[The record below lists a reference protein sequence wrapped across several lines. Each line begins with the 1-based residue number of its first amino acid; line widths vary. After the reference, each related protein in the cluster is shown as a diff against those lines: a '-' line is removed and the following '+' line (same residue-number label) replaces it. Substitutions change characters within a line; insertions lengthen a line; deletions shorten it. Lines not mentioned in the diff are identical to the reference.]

1 MSEAAL
7 LEAAAKADLEQA
19 AGRAGVADAGLGSL
33 TTIGCGG
40 TAALMIE
47 AVDAVHLS
55 AILAAIQRH
64 SLPWFVLGLG
74 SNLLVADAG
83 WPGVVIKLTDDL
95 KSVSVRGNRL
105 RCGAGAALS
114 RAAAAARSAG
124 LAGLEPLAGIPGTV
138 GGAVAMNA
146 GAFGASIGALVE
158 SLEICLP
165 GEAIT
170 LNRDMLKFGY
180 RSAALPPG
188 GVVSRAVLLLTPA
201 DPAAVA
207 ARMREVRARRETS
220 QPAGRSCGSVFR
232 NPGPDTGAGLS
243 AGQLLDEAGCKGMT
257 QGGAAVSSRHANF
270 IVNAGG
276 ARTADVLELMSRC
289 RRRVFERTGIVLEP
303 EVRLVGPI
311 GLEPL
316 S

>member
-1 MSEAAL
+1 M
-7 LEAAAKADLEQA
+7 ADLEQA
-19 AGRAGVADAGLGSL
+19 AGRAGVAGAGLGSL

-47 AVDAVHLS
+47 AVDAAHLS

-83 WPGVVIKLTDDL
+83 WPGVVVKLTGDL
-95 KSVSVRGNRL
+95 KSVSVSGDLL
-105 RCGAGAALS
+105 RCGAGVALP
-114 RAAAAARSAG
+114 RAAAAAQSAG

-146 GAFGASIGALVE
+146 GAFGASIGVLVE
-158 SLEICLP
+158 SVEICLP
-165 GEAIT
+165 GEVIT
-170 LNRDMLKFGY
+170 QNRNTIKFGY
-180 RSAALPPG
+180 RSAALPSG
-188 GVVSRAVLLLTPA
+188 GVVSRAALLLTPA

-207 ARMREVRARRETS
+207 ARMREVRASRETS

-232 NPGPDTGAGLS
+232 NPGPGAGASLS

-257 QGGAAVSSRHANF
+257 VGGAAVSGKHANF
-270 IVNAGG
+270 IINAGG
-276 ARTADVLELMSRC
+276 ARTADVLQLMNRC
-289 RRRVFERTGIVLEP
+289 RRRVFKRTGIVLEP
-303 EVRLVGPI
+303 EVRLIGPI

-316 S
+316 P